1 LLGATAGRTTLGGEG
16 LQHQDGSSH
25 IVAATIP
32 NCRAYDP
39 AFAAELAI
47 IMDVGARRMM
57 EEQRDE
63 FYYITV
69 MNENYAQPSL
79 APGAEAD
86 IIKGL
91 YRSGTR
97 GAADSPKKVR
107 LLGSGAI
114 FREVIAAADIL
125 LEDFGISSE
134 IFSATSFSELAKDA
148 ADVERGRRHGADP
161 GVLRSHVE
169 TCLPGKVPVIAV
181 TDYVRAYP
189 QLIAPYVE
197 SRFIA
202 LGTDGF
208 GRSDN
213 RAALRK
219 FFEVDRHSIV
229 LAALEALARE
239 GTIEHFV
246 LVEAVARFGLAQLPP
261 APWTV

>member
-1 LLGATAGRTTLGGEG
+1 
-16 LQHQDGSSH
+16 
-25 IVAATIP
+25 
-32 NCRAYDP
+32 
-39 AFAAELAI
+39 
-47 IMDVGARRMM
+47 
-57 EEQRDE
+57 
-63 FYYITV
+63 
-69 MNENYAQPSL
+69 
-79 APGAEAD
+79 
-86 IIKGL
+86 
-91 YRSGTR
+91 
-97 GAADSPKKVR
+97 VR